1 MSENQN
7 QASRLQLEGDITA
20 ERAKEIQEFCQKKI
34 DESGTGAVMMDL
46 KGVDFMDSTGTG
58 VIIRMYK
65 SCAARKRPFSVE
77 IDSPQLHR
85 IFQFSGL
92 AKLLSVKMMEG
103 E

>member
-1 MSENQN
+1 MSENQD
-7 QASRLQLEGDITA
+7 QVSRLPLEGNITA
-20 ERAKEIQEFCQKKI
+20 ERAKEIQEFCQKRI
-34 DESGTGAVMMDL
+34 DESKTGAVVLDL
-46 KGVDFMDSTGTG
+46 KGVDFMDSVGTG
-58 VIIRMYK
+58 VIISLYK

-77 IDSPQLHR
+77 IDTPQLHR